1 MSSQVKSLICGRFSL
16 SLSKPLIMGILNVT
30 PDSFSDG
37 GQFSNFDSAVIHAQ
51 KMVEDGA
58 DIIDVGGESTRPGA
72 DAVSVDMELQR
83 VIPVIE
89 KLSQEIDIPISIDT
103 SKATVMYEAIHAGAS
118 MINDVCALQNED
130 SMSVAASLDVP
141 ICLMHMQ
148 GTPVSMQKN
157 IAYQNVVNDV
167 LEFLEQRIKACV
179 AAGVTKNNIIID
191 PGFGFG
197 KTLEHN
203 LALLDSLAAFADLGY
218 PVLAGLSRKSM
229 LESLSGRA
237 VNNRLAGSLALA
249 LIAVNNGASI
259 LRVHDVAESRDFLA
273 VSQAYDTFADQ
284 NISG

>member
-1 MSSQVKSLICGRFSL
+1 
-16 SLSKPLIMGILNVT
+16 
-30 PDSFSDG
+30 
-37 GQFSNFDSAVIHAQ
+37 
-51 KMVEDGA
+51 
-58 DIIDVGGESTRPGA
+58 
-72 DAVSVDMELQR
+72 
-83 VIPVIE
+83 
-89 KLSQEIDIPISIDT
+89 
-103 SKATVMYEAIHAGAS
+103 

>member
-16 SLSKPLIMGILNVT
+16 SLKKPLIMGILNVT

-37 GQFSNFDSAVIHAQ
+37 GQFTNFDSAVMHAQ
-51 KMVEDGA
+51 KMVENGA

-103 SKATVMYEAIHAGAS
+103 SKAAVMYEAIHAGAS
-118 MINDVCALQNED
+118 MINDVFSLQNED
-130 SMSVAASLDVP
+130 SLSVAASLDVP

-157 IAYQNVVNDV
+157 IAYQDVVNDV
-167 LEFLEQRIKACV
+167 LKFLEQRIKACV

-197 KTLEHN
+197 KTLQHN
-203 LALLDSLAAFADLGY
+203 LALLDSLAAFTDLGY

-259 LRVHDVAESRDFLA
+259 LRVHDVAETRDFLA
-273 VSQAYDTFADQ
+273 VSQAYDAFAVQ

>member
-16 SLSKPLIMGILNVT
+16 SLKKPLIMGILNVT

-37 GQFSNFDSAVIHAQ
+37 GQFTNFDSAVMHAQ
-51 KMVEDGA
+51 KMVENGA

-118 MINDVCALQNED
+118 MINDVRALQNED
-130 SMSVAASLDVP
+130 SLSVAASLDVP

-157 IAYQNVVNDV
+157 IAYQDVVNDV
-167 LEFLEQRIKACV
+167 LKFLEQRINVCV

-203 LALLDSLAAFADLGY
+203 LALLDSLAAFTDLGY

-259 LRVHDVAESRDFLA
+259 LRVHDVAETRDFLA
-273 VSQAYDTFADQ
+273 VSQAYDAFAVQ